1 MTPFGKRLRELRA
14 ERNITQKEMAAALRV
29 SPAYLSAL
37 EHGRRGQPTWDLL
50 QRIITFFN
58 IIWDEAEE
66 LQNLAAISH
75 PRVTIDTS
83 GLSPQATEL
92 ANLLARNIRI
102 IDQETIQRLSEEI
115 EAARKR
121 RRGLRPLSPPARP

>member
-37 EHGRRGQPTWDLL
+37 EHGRRGQPTWDML
-50 QRIITFFN
+50 QRIITFLN
-58 IIWDEAEE
+58 IIWDDAEE
-66 LQNLAAISH
+66 LQNLAAVSH
-75 PRVTIDTS
+75 PRVMIDTS

-92 ANLLARNIRI
+92 ANLLACNIRI
-102 IDQETIQRLSEEI
+102 IDQETIQHLSEQI

-121 RRGLRPLSPPARP
+121 RRGLRPLSSRS